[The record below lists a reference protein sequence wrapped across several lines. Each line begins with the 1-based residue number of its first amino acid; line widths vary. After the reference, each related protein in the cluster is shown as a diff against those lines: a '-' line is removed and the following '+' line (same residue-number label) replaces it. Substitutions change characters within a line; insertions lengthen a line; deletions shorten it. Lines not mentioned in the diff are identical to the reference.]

1 MKNESKG
8 VLRKSCA
15 ENLLQIYRTTPMPK
29 CDFNKVVLQ
38 LYCNH
43 TSAWEFS
50 CKFAAYFQS
59 PFPKNN

>member
-50 CKFAAYFQS
+50 CKFAAYF
-59 PFPKNN
+59 